1 MIPGV
6 CLIRRLK
13 KKKGVHLHGMEAPQ
27 FKGQDVSLIVLSM
40 MRDDV
45 WK

>member
-13 KKKGVHLHGMEAPQ
+13 KKKRGAFTWYGGST
-27 FKGQDVSLIVLSM
+27 GQRSGCLFDSVKYDE
-40 MRDDV
+40 R
-45 WK
+45 